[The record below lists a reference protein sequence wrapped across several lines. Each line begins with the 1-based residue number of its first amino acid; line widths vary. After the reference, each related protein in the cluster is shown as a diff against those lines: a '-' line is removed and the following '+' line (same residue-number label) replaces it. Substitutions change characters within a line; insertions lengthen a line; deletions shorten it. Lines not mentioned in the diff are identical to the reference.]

1 MALER
6 INTPNHIEKS
16 QDTIVNP
23 LKELVIEK
31 IHSKEYASLMDPIV
45 QRIDKDWV
53 GSINESFLLW
63 NDYRVGYQETVS
75 LLANILDIE
84 EPRVDIHI
92 IPESERKRYPIAR
105 CGDEGGTIRIF
116 HTENDSYHGTG
127 KIIDPIRKIS
137 HEMWHAYQY
146 NEIRKHGPKSAVYQ
160 DNLSD
165 YYRIGQEATLEEQT
179 AYFRQPIEEEA
190 IVFGEKFTIEFI
202 KKLID
207 SLNDE
212 LSDERNSL
220 IGKTAIS
227 STIVNA
233 QSDED
238 EDFFAAET
246 EMKVKQLD
254 RIKKLYARIKEYY
267 NLDE

>member
-1 MALER
+1 MA
-6 INTPNHIEKS
+6 NN
-16 QDTIVNP
+16 D
-23 LKELVIEK
+23 
-31 IHSKEYASLMDPIV
+31 
-45 QRIDKDWV
+45 QRIDKDQV

-92 IPESERKRYPIAR
+92 IPEKKRKKYPIAR

-116 HTENDSYHGTG
+116 HVKNDSYHGTG
-127 KIIDPIRKIS
+127 KIIDPIRKIA
-137 HEMWHAYQY
+137 HEMWHVYQY
-146 NEIRKHGPKSAVYQ
+146 NEIRKGGPKSAVYQ

-165 YYRIGQEATLEEQT
+165 YYRIGQEVTLEEQT
-179 AYFRQPIEEEA
+179 TYFRQPIEEEA

-212 LSDERNSL
+212 LNDERNSL

-227 STIVNA
+227 SAIANTQN
-233 QSDED
+233 DED
-238 EDFFAAET
+238 EDFFFFFS
-246 EMKVKQLD
+246 EMKTKQLE
-254 RIKKLYARIKEYY
+254 RIKKLYARIKDYY
-267 NLDE
+267 NLDK

>member
-1 MALER
+1 MTLER
-6 INTPNHIEKS
+6 INVPNHIEKS
-16 QDTIVNP
+16 QNTIVNP
-23 LKELVIEK
+23 LRELVIEK
-31 IHSKEYASLMDPIV
+31 IHSKEYTSLMDPIV
-45 QRIDKDWV
+45 QRIDKDQV

-84 EPRVDIHI
+84 PRVDIHI
-92 IPESERKRYPIAR
+92 IPESERKKYPIAR

-116 HTENDSYHGTG
+116 HVKNDSYHGTG
-127 KIIDPIRKIS
+127 KIIDPIRKIA
-137 HEMWHAYQY
+137 HEMWHVYQY
-146 NEIRKHGPKSAVYQ
+146 NEIRKGGPKSAVYQ

-165 YYRIGQEATLEEQT
+165 YYRIGQEVTLEEQT
-179 AYFRQPIEEEA
+179 TYFRQPIEEEA

-212 LSDERNSL
+212 LNDERNSL

-227 STIVNA
+227 SAIANTQN
-233 QSDED
+233 DED
-238 EDFFAAET
+238 EDFFATET
-246 EMKVKQLD
+246 EMKTKQLE
-254 RIKKLYARIKEYY
+254 RIKKLYARIKDYY
-267 NLDE
+267 NLDK